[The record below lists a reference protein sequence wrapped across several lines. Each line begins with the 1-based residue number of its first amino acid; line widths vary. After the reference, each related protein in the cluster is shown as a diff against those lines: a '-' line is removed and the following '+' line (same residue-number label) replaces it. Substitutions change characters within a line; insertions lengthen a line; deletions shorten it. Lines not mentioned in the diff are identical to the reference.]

1 MLTSLTRAGALRA
14 GAAIW
19 AAGTLPAPAEAQG
32 LTIIRIGAAM
42 DDSTTPI
49 LFADHAGYFKRNG
62 IAVQITKV
70 DSGAA
75 VAAAVAG
82 GSLDLG
88 KASIYAIIAAHA
100 RGFPFQL
107 IAATGAYSGSTPDEA
122 LIVSADSPIRS
133 AADLDGK
140 ILGVASLQDL
150 NMIATEAWV
159 DKNGGHSATLRFI
172 ELAPPSV
179 PAALFAGRIAASP
192 VQEPMASTIM
202 ATGKARNIGS
212 FFDGVANHYQTAGV
226 FATADWVTRN
236 RDVADRFA
244 RAMRDANAYLG
255 KHEDEGVPLIGAFIG
270 ITEGENVHHPGR
282 PLYLVASEIQP
293 MIDVAATYKVIAHGF
308 AAQELISPAAL
319 KPPR

>member
-1 MLTSLTRAGALRA
+1 MPSPGVL
-14 GAAIW
+14 
-19 AAGTLPAPAEAQG
+19 
-32 LTIIRIGAAM
+32 
-42 DDSTTPI
+42 
-49 LFADHAGYFKRNG
+49 
-62 IAVQITKV
+62 
-70 DSGAA
+70 A

-82 GSLDLG
+82 GSLAVG

-107 IAATGAYSGSTPDEA
+107 IAPTGSYSAANPDEA
-122 LIVSADSPIRS
+122 LLVSAASPIHS

-150 NMIATEAWV
+150 NMVATEAWV
-159 DKNGGHSATLRFI
+159 DKNGGHSSTLHFI

-179 PAALFAGRIAASP
+179 MAALFAGRIAAAP

-202 ATGKARNIGS
+202 ASGKARNIGS
-212 FFDGVANHYQTAGV
+212 FFDGVASRYQTAGV
-226 FATADWVTRN
+226 FATADWVARN
-236 RDVADRFA
+236 HDVAARFA

-270 ITEGENVHHPGR
+270 ITEGEKVNHPGR
-282 PLYLVASEIQP
+282 PLYLIPAEIQP
-293 MIDVAATYKVIAHGF
+293 MIDVAATYKVIAQGF

>member
-1 MLTSLTRAGALRA
+1 MITLTRASALRA
-14 GAAIW
+14 GAVLC
-19 AAGTLPAPAEAQG
+19 AAGTLPRPVGAQG
-32 LTIIRIGAAM
+32 LTTIRIGAAM

-49 LFADHAGYFKRNG
+49 LFADHAGYFRRYG

-107 IAATGAYSGSTPDEA
+107 IAATGSYSGSTPDEA
-122 LIVSADSPIRS
+122 LLVSADSPIRS

-150 NMIATEAWV
+150 NMVATEAWV

-179 PAALFAGRIAASP
+179 PAALFAGRIAAAP

-202 ATGKARNIGS
+202 AGGKARNIGS
-212 FFDGVANHYQTAGV
+212 FFDGIATRYQTAGV
-226 FATADWVTRN
+226 FATADWVAHN
-236 RDVADRFA
+236 RDLADRFA

-255 KHEDEGVPLIGAFIG
+255 KHEEEAVPLIGAFIG
-270 ITEGENVHHPGR
+270 ITPGENVHHPGR

-293 MIDVAATYKVIAHGF
+293 LIDVAATYKVIAHGF

>member
-1 MLTSLTRAGALRA
+1 MTTLTRASALRA
-14 GAAIW
+14 GAVLC
-19 AAGTLPAPAEAQG
+19 AAATVPRRLEAQG

-49 LFADHAGYFKRNG
+49 LFADHAGYFKRYG

-107 IAATGAYSGSTPDEA
+107 IAPTGSYSGSTPDEA
-122 LIVSADSPIRS
+122 LLVAADSPIHS

-159 DKNGGHSATLRFI
+159 DKHGGHSATLRFI

-179 PAALFAGRIAASP
+179 MAALFAGRIAASP

-202 ATGKARNIGS
+202 ASGKARNIGS
-212 FFDGVANHYQTAGV
+212 FFDGIASRYQTAGV

-319 KPPR
+319 KP

>member
-1 MLTSLTRAGALRA
+1 MTTLTRASALRA
-14 GAAIW
+14 GAALC
-19 AAGTLPAPAEAQG
+19 AAGAFPRRVTAQG
-32 LTIIRIGAAM
+32 LTTLRIGAAM

-49 LFADHAGYFKRNG
+49 LFADHAGYFKRYG
-62 IAVQITKV
+62 IAVEITKV

-107 IAATGAYSGSTPDEA
+107 IAPTGAYSAASPDEA
-122 LIVSADSPIRS
+122 LLVSTASGIRS

-150 NMIATEAWV
+150 NMVATEAWV
-159 DKNGGHSATLRFI
+159 DKNGGHSATLHFI

-179 PAALFAGRIAASP
+179 QAALFAGRIAAAP

-212 FFDGVANHYQTAGV
+212 FFDGVASRYQTAGV

-236 RDVADRFA
+236 HDVADRFA

-270 ITEGENVHHPGR
+270 IQEGEKVNHPGR
-282 PLYLVASEIQP
+282 PLYLVPAEIQP